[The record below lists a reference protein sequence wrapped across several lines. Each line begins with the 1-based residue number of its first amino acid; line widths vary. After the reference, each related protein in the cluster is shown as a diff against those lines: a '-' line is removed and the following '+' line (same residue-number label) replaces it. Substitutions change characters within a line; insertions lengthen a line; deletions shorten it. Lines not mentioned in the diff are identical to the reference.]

1 MVHPEILDVSEPQS
15 KSDRESFV
23 ADLTQHHA
31 ELLGFIYSLVGNWQD
46 AQDVLQQTSMVLWRK
61 YDQFDPST
69 NFMDWATR
77 VAFYEAKNFIRLI
90 ARDRHYFNDE
100 LLRQIAAERARD
112 VGHCH
117 SRAAA
122 LESCLSKLRAEDRD
136 LLDQVYDGR
145 KAVGDI
151 ASDIG
156 VAIQSVYNRLYRLRK
171 RLADCVHETL
181 AAEAGTS

>member
-1 MVHPEILDVSEPQS
+1 MSEPQS
-15 KSDRESFV
+15 VSDRERFV
-23 ADLTQHHA
+23 AELTRHHD
-31 ELLGFIYSLVGNWQD
+31 ELLGFVYSLVGNWQD

-77 VAFYEAKNFIRLI
+77 VAFYEAKNFIRQI
-90 ARDRHYFNDE
+90 ARDRHYFSDE
-100 LLRQIAAERARD
+100 LLQTIAEERAKD
-112 VGHCH
+112 VAHCD

-122 LESCLSKLRAEDRD
+122 LRLCLNKLRAEDRD
-136 LLDQVYDGR
+136 LLSQVYDRR

-151 ASDIG
+151 ATAIG

-171 RLADCVHETL
+171 RLAECVHQTL
-181 AAEAGTS
+181 IAEAASS